1 MDRPQAEIPGG
12 DAAFGR
18 SRRVIDGMDREI
30 REWAS
35 AALGGARVT
44 HAPPGTDAGAAVSLY
59 LLEMRP
65 APAAR
70 GAERPP
76 QQIALRYLVTAVAA
90 EPEEAHR
97 VLGELVF
104 AAMDRP
110 GVDVILEPPPPE
122 VWAAFGVPP
131 QPSFLLEVPLRRA
144 RPEREVQRV
153 TGPLVVR
160 VRREG

>member
-1 MDRPQAEIPGG
+1 
-12 DAAFGR
+12 
-18 SRRVIDGMDREI
+18 MDREI

-35 AALGGARVT
+35 ATLAGARVT
-44 HAPPGTDAGAAVSLY
+44 HAPPGACEDGGSGVSLY
-59 LLEMRP
+59 LLEIRP

-76 QQIALRYLVTAVAA
+76 HQLALRYLVTAWAA

-97 VLGELVF
+97 LLGELVF

-110 GVDVILEPPPPE
+110 GADVILEPPPPE

-131 QPSFLLEVPLRRA
+131 RPSFLLEVPLRRA
-144 RPEREVQRV
+144 RPEREIKRV
-153 TGPLVVR
+153 TGPLVIR
-160 VRREG
+160 TRREA